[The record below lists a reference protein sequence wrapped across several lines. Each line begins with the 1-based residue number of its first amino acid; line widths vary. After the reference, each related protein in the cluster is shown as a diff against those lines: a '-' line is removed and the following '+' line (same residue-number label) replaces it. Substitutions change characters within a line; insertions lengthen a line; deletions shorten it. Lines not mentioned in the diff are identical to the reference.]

1 MGGLWVNMGRV
12 SDHEVGKKAHEYLS
26 ALEALLEETGE
37 KFITAEE
44 IAKACNV
51 KANTM
56 LVFLKRFKA
65 RDLTWKN
72 GKRLVAE
79 RGRSGGWTLV

>member
-1 MGGLWVNMGRV
+1 
-12 SDHEVGKKAHEYLS
+12 
-26 ALEALLEETGE
+26 
-37 KFITAEE
+37 
-44 IAKACNV
+44 
-51 KANTM
+51 M